1 MKKNL
6 LFISHIGNTYN
17 GADIA
22 LLHQMK
28 YLKTLGYNV
37 SVAHMKGFSNEAYNK
52 ALAESSINSYPI
64 AFHWWPENEKEY
76 VEAQDDIRS
85 ISEIIRIIKEENID
99 CVISNT
105 VVIPWGAF
113 AAALA
118 DKPHVW
124 LTHEVPSDYPLIGNK
139 YSFVANYSNRI
150 LASSNNLAEFVNER
164 LESIGVDKKASYFL
178 PFTNTPVISEEQS
191 PEHRLISVNYLDK
204 RKNPLELLRA
214 LKVLHDRNIKC
225 TVVFFGNDNE
235 NMIPMLSK
243 FAEDNKLA
251 DYVQFLTDKDSPWH
265 GVRKSDIFVNTS
277 ISETFGLT
285 MIESIKAGVPLIAS
299 DAMTALIDLG
309 YLSDE
314 NIYKLGDEKDLA
326 DKVENFL
333 NNFESALQKCNE
345 IREKVLRE
353 QSIEQITKPLVVAI
367 EESSAE
373 HNPCGDLS
381 HFEPTVA
388 YYDKGFSSV
397 YFDNGDGFSDS
408 AKILKRHSDD
418 PNKIDIKV
426 DITPGTKG
434 IRFDPVEE
442 RQCVISN
449 LKITSADGRNLTY
462 VLPNTCYKEGES
474 LYFVTDDP
482 QMTIPV
488 KGEETV
494 HIRCDI
500 AFCEGEIVLQLKE
513 KIDKF
518 AELSDVHTRK
528 IFEYESAISEK
539 DNQLLALESHIWA
552 VEHSRSW
559 RITKPLRA
567 VVRGIKKIRIAK
579 LMFKGLKAIRRVGPI
594 KAVKMTR
601 AYLSNR
607 KRMKKLLR
615 DFPADFIDN
624 KNIAVDCE
632 YQNDIDFSEYSP
644 KVKTIAFHLP
654 QFHTFPENDQWWGEG
669 FTEWTNSSKG
679 SPRFDGH
686 YQPRTPHSD
695 IGYYD
700 LSDVEALKK
709 QAELAKRHG
718 IYGFCF
724 YLYWFSG
731 KRLMEKPLDML
742 LDHPEIDLPFCLCWA
757 NENWTRAWDG
767 QTSEV
772 LIAQDYSE
780 SDPQQ
785 FIDDNKKYFD
795 DSRYIRV
802 NGKPVLIVY
811 NPGHIPNI
819 KSVFASW
826 RKRAEE
832 VGLGE
837 ILIWTCQ
844 TSNNTAEVLKITDS
858 VDGEV
863 EFPPHNMWFDF
874 LGIRDVELGGKN
886 ASLYNYQAL
895 VEVISKKLADEQA
908 QSLPVY
914 HTAMGP
920 WDNAARRAE
929 NWTTY
934 CKFSSKSFYKWAE
947 ALTENSNRV
956 HTEDDNF
963 IFVNAWNEWCEGTY
977 LEPDEKYGYNNI
989 NTLSKAIC
997 GLSFDVRLNV
1007 FTESAAPLSTPRIA
1021 VQVHAFYTDLL
1032 DEVIENLNRIPV
1044 PFDVYVS
1051 TDSADKVAGI
1061 TEKFSSDCNAENIKV
1076 DFFGNVGR
1084 DVAPLLR
1091 QLEPVLSEYD
1101 YICHIHT
1108 KKTKTGDG
1116 YGDYWREYLYRH
1128 LFGSSDNIASI
1139 INRFEENPQ
1148 IGLLFPE
1155 TYPGVAPQATWGGN
1169 LLGVKALLKRI
1180 GCEVEVS
1187 GDAVFP
1193 VGDMFWARSAAVKPM
1208 FDAHITDFPKEQGQV
1223 NATIMH
1229 EIERSWVYMARSLG
1243 FESEKIFNNT
1253 PSPVEY
1259 KEQNNVLLYVHFD
1272 KENIVSDDDIS
1283 SLVKMREVSAKIIFV
1298 SNSDLSAAE
1307 QDKLEGIVDGV
1318 LLRPNEGYD
1327 FGAWKEII
1335 INEIDSLREYDNV
1348 ILMNNSVCGPYR
1360 DMKSLFAKMQSD
1372 EVDFFGVT
1380 AFPGGEDTEYLKMT
1394 IPRHLQSYF
1403 IILSQKVVADE
1414 AFINFWENLEVS
1426 NDMKETVK
1434 NGETQFTKALS
1445 DRGFT
1450 YKTYIEDSEL
1460 LCALLSSFSLVYDKP
1475 YQMLLAGF
1483 PFVKK
1488 KYSDYASEEEA
1499 AKVKHFLEQITI

>member
-1 MKKNL
+1 MNIAIIGAFDNENFGDLLFPDVLKLQFEKRKLDVNL
-6 LFISHIGNTYN
+6 LLFSPVSRIKPFTDDVRVFAVKDIEKIHLEQGIDAIILGGGDIINFVNFIANTENY
-17 GADIA
+17 
-22 LLHQMK
+22 
-28 YLKTLGYNV
+28 Y
-37 SVAHMKGFSNEAYNK
+37 
-52 ALAESSINSYPI
+52 AEYPGINYWMFP
-64 AFHWWPENEKEY
+64 
-76 VEAQDDIRS
+76 
-85 ISEIIRIIKEENID
+85 
-99 CVISNT
+99 
-105 VVIPWGAF
+105 
-113 AAALA
+113 
-118 DKPHVW
+118 
-124 LTHEVPSDYPLIGNK
+124 
-139 YSFVANYSNRI
+139 SFVAAKYNIKLLWNCPGVPFDFPEPLVPTFTEIIDFADYLSVRDNQSKERLSRLCDSDKITVAPDGVFSISNIVSKTETEEIYKKLSSKLSLPKSGEYIVVQIARALGHEEKIAAELLEIKNKYNKKLVLMPIGYVHDDIIDLSKIKALIEDEGI
-150 LASSNNLAEFVNER
+150 LIEEKLIPLEMLSVLANAFAFIGSSMHGSVVALSYAVPGLALNFLRQPKIFGFYDVVNMTEFVVDDPSDISATFDGIISSGYGDLPQYIGICEKHFDKMAQIITAEKEPKLLPESLVER
-164 LESIGVDKKASYFL
+164 LY
-178 PFTNTPVISEEQS
+178 T
-191 PEHRLISVNYLDK
+191 SVK
-204 RKNPLELLRA
+204 
-214 LKVLHDRNIKC
+214 
-225 TVVFFGNDNE
+225 
-235 NMIPMLSK
+235 
-243 FAEDNKLA
+243 
-251 DYVQFLTDKDSPWH
+251 
-265 GVRKSDIFVNTS
+265 S
-277 ISETFGLT
+277 IS
-285 MIESIKAGVPLIAS
+285 SIPQY
-299 DAMTALIDLG
+299 T
-309 YLSDE
+309 
-314 NIYKLGDEKDLA
+314 
-326 DKVENFL
+326 
-333 NNFESALQKCNE
+333 
-345 IREKVLRE
+345 
-353 QSIEQITKPLVVAI
+353 
-367 EESSAE
+367 
-373 HNPCGDLS
+373 
-381 HFEPTVA
+381 
-388 YYDKGFSSV
+388 V
-397 YFDNGDGFSDS
+397 YFDTGSGYNGTEKRDFWFSKGQTSIDS
-408 AKILKRHSDD
+408 TVIIPA
-418 PNKIDIKV
+418 
-426 DITPGTKG
+426 GTKS
-434 IRFDPVEE
+434 IRFDPVED
-442 RQCVISN
+442 RQCVVSN
-449 LKITSADGRNLTY
+449 LKITSADNKNLPY
-462 VLPNTCYKEGES
+462 VLPRDCYEEGES
-474 LYFVTDDP
+474 IYFVTDDP
-482 QMTIPV
+482 QMTISISDE
-488 KGEETV
+488 KEM
-494 HIRCDI
+494 HISCDI
-500 AFCEGEIVLQLKE
+500 AFFESEIVSKLKE
-513 KIDKF
+513 KKEEISKLVTKYKH
-518 AELSDVHTRK
+518 EIGVHENIIT
-528 IFEYESAISEK
+528 EK
-539 DNQLLALESHIWA
+539 NNQILALESHIWA

-559 RITKPLRA
+559 RITKPFRA
-567 VVRGIKKIRIAK
+567 VVRGVKKIKGAK
-579 LMFKGLKAIRRVGPI
+579 LMFKGMKAILRVGPI
-594 KAVKMTR
+594 RAVKMTR
-601 AYLSNR
+601 TYLSNR
-607 KRMKKLLR
+607 RRMKKLLR

-624 KNIAVDCE
+624 KNIAMDCE

-654 QFHTFPENDQWWGEG
+654 QFHTFPENDKWWGEG

-785 FIDDNKKYFD
+785 FIDDNEKYFD

-886 ASLYNYQAL
+886 ASLYNYKAL
-895 VEVISKKLADEQA
+895 VGVIAKKLAGEQT

-920 WDNAARRAE
+920 WDNAARRAD

-934 CKFSSKSFYKWAE
+934 CKFSSKSFYKWTE

-956 HTEDDNF
+956 HTEEDNF
-963 IFVNAWNEWCEGTY
+963 IFINAWNEWCEGTY

-997 GLSFDVRLNV
+997 GLPFDIKLNV
-1007 FTESAAPLSTPRIA
+1007 FTEKTETVSTPKIA

-1051 TDSADKVAGI
+1051 TDSADKVREITDKFAG
-1061 TEKFSSDCNAENIKV
+1061 DCNAENIKV
-1076 DFFGNVGR
+1076 NFFGNVGR
-1084 DVAPLLR
+1084 DVAPFLR

-1148 IGLLFPE
+1148 VGLLFPE

-1180 GCEVEVS
+1180 GCAVEVS

-1193 VGDMFWARSAAVKPM
+1193 VGDMFWARSAAIKPM
-1208 FDAHITDFPKEQGQV
+1208 FDARITDFPKEQGQV

-1229 EIERSWVYMARSLG
+1229 EIERAWVYAARSLG
-1243 FESEKIFNNT
+1243 YESEKIFNNT
-1253 PSPVEY
+1253 PSAAPY

-1272 KENIVSDDDIS
+1272 KDNIISDDDIS
-1283 SLVKMREVSAKIIFV
+1283 SIKKMREVSAKIIFV
-1298 SNSDLSAAE
+1298 SNSALSEIE
-1307 QDKLEGIVDGV
+1307 QDKLEDIVDGV
-1318 LLRPNEGYD
+1318 LIRPNEGYD

-1335 INEIDSLREYDNV
+1335 INEIESLKEYDNV

-1360 DMKSLFAKMQSD
+1360 DMKSLFAKMQN
-1372 EVDFFGVT
+1372 ENIDFFGTT

-1403 IILSQKVVADE
+1403 IVLSQKVVADE
-1414 AFINFWENLEVS
+1414 AFINFWKNLEVS

-1434 NGETQFTKALS
+1434 NGETQFTKTLS
-1445 DRGFT
+1445 DKGFI
-1450 YKTYIEDSEL
+1450 YKAYIEDGEL
-1460 LCALLSSFSLVYDKP
+1460 LCSLLSSFSLVYDKP
-1475 YQMLLAGF
+1475 YQMLLAGL

-1488 KYSDYASEEEA
+1488 KYFDYASEEEA
-1499 AKVKHFLEQITI
+1499 AKVKHFIEQI

>member
-1 MKKNL
+1 MNIAIIGSFDLENFGDL
-6 LFISHIGNTYN
+6 LFPDVLKPQLEKRLGKVNLFLFSPVSGIKPFTNDEKVYSVKDMEKLHLKHGFDAIVIGGGDLIHFVNFVANTDNY
-17 GADIA
+17 
-22 LLHQMK
+22 
-28 YLKTLGYNV
+28 
-37 SVAHMKGFSNEAYNK
+37 F
-52 ALAESSINSYPI
+52 AEYPG
-64 AFHWWPENEKEY
+64 
-76 VEAQDDIRS
+76 
-85 ISEIIRIIKEENID
+85 ID
-99 CVISNT
+99 FWMF
-105 VVIPWGAF
+105 P
-113 AAALA
+113 
-118 DKPHVW
+118 
-124 LTHEVPSDYPLIGNK
+124 
-139 YSFVANYSNRI
+139 SFVAAKYNIKLLWNCPGVPFDFPEALAPTFTEIVDFADYLSVRDKQSKDSLCKLCDSDKITIAPDGVFSISNIISKAETEEIYGKLSAKLSLPKSREYVIVQIARAFGHEEKIASELLKIKNKYNKKLVLMPIGYVHDDIVDLSKIKALMGDDAI
-150 LASSNNLAEFVNER
+150 LIEEKLIPLEMLSVLANAFAFIGSSMHGSVVSLSYAVPSLALNFLRQPKIFGFYDVVNRTEFVVDDPSDISVTFDGIMSRNDSDLPQYIGICEKHFDKMAQIITAGKEQKLLPSSLIER
-164 LESIGVDKKASYFL
+164 LY
-178 PFTNTPVISEEQS
+178 T
-191 PEHRLISVNYLDK
+191 SVK
-204 RKNPLELLRA
+204 
-214 LKVLHDRNIKC
+214 
-225 TVVFFGNDNE
+225 
-235 NMIPMLSK
+235 
-243 FAEDNKLA
+243 
-251 DYVQFLTDKDSPWH
+251 
-265 GVRKSDIFVNTS
+265 S
-277 ISETFGLT
+277 IS
-285 MIESIKAGVPLIAS
+285 SIPQY
-299 DAMTALIDLG
+299 T
-309 YLSDE
+309 
-314 NIYKLGDEKDLA
+314 
-326 DKVENFL
+326 
-333 NNFESALQKCNE
+333 
-345 IREKVLRE
+345 
-353 QSIEQITKPLVVAI
+353 
-367 EESSAE
+367 
-373 HNPCGDLS
+373 
-381 HFEPTVA
+381 
-388 YYDKGFSSV
+388 V
-397 YFDNGDGFSDS
+397 YFDTGSGYNGTEKQDFWF
-408 AKILKRHSDD
+408 AKGQTS
-418 PNKIDIKV
+418 IDTT
-426 DITPGTKG
+426 ITIPPGTKG

-442 RQCVISN
+442 RQCVVSN
-449 LKITSADGRNLTY
+449 LKITSADGRNLMY

-528 IFEYESAISEK
+528 IFEYEGAISEK

-686 YQPRTPHSD
+686 YQPRAPHSD

-802 NGKPVLIVY
+802 NGKPVLVVY

-997 GLSFDVRLNV
+997 GLSFDVKLNV

-1061 TEKFSSDCNAENIKV
+1061 TEKFSGDCNAENIKV

-1084 DVAPLLR
+1084 DVAPFLR
-1091 QLEPVLSEYD
+1091 QLESVLSEYD

-1180 GCEVEVS
+1180 GCAVEVS

-1360 DMKSLFAKMQSD
+1360 DMKSLFAKMQN
-1372 EVDFFGVT
+1372 EGVDFFGAT

-1403 IILSQKVVADE
+1403 IVLSQKVVADE
-1414 AFINFWENLEVS
+1414 VFINFWENLEVS

-1445 DRGFT
+1445 DKGFT
-1450 YKTYIEDSEL
+1450 YKAYIEDSEI
-1460 LCALLSSFSLVYDKP
+1460 LCYLLSSFSLVYEKP
-1475 YQMLLAGF
+1475 YQMLMAGF

-1488 KYSDYASEEEA
+1488 KYSDYASEEET